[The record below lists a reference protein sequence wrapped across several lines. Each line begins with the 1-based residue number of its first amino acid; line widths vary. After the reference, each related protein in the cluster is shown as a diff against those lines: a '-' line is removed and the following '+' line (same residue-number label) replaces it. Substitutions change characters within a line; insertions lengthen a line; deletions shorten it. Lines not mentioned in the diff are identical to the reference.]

1 MNFPPSDWEVFE
13 AEQFETAAP
22 RNAGELGAELLAQVR
37 PNGRILDHFRVTL
50 GGSRI
55 IEIKTPMARLFA
67 GTPEAWKLCYQI
79 WPRDVLIRRNMASS
93 LWFNVHTM
101 LEAREAWVEAGEA
114 RVPVNEVLESL
125 GETKAAMRFAIVVGD
140 NLGLELNV
148 QGLPASAETL
158 MGKPAF
164 RG

>member
-55 IEIKTPMARLFA
+55 IDIKTPMVRLFSGA
-67 GTPEAWKLCYQI
+67 PETWKLRYQI
-79 WPRDVLIRRNMASS
+79 WPRDVIIRRNMASS
-93 LWFNVHTM
+93 LWINVHTL
-101 LEAREAWVEAGEA
+101 LEAIEAWVEAEEA
-114 RVPVNEVLESL
+114 RVPMNAVLQSL
-125 GETKAAMRFAIVVGD
+125 GETKAAMRFAIVIGD